1 MPSTSNLRSM
11 DAPRLN
17 LRAESTADLLKQ
29 LEEIDI
35 TVPLHDEGRTASH
48 RERYMAAR
56 LLSTLAQTDL
66 ISYPLC
72 LEHREKPDFA
82 LFLLD
87 RAIGIECVEATHT
100 EWAQIQAIRETDFPD
115 KLIFLPMLKAGETT
129 FSTDERV
136 QIARGDSAGPPWVGS
151 MAERQWADAI
161 AHFIARKTEKLRKG
175 NYSEFAENWLLIQD
189 EWPVPLYRPEER
201 MEAAKMCLANIHPQF
216 QPPCFSHIFVG
227 NSSWLLHIQAHG
239 VEMNPMRDLWR

>member
-1 MPSTSNLRSM
+1 M

-17 LRAESTADLLKQ
+17 LRADNAVDLLRQ

-35 TVPLHDEGRTASH
+35 AVPLHDEGRTASH

-66 ISYPLC
+66 ISYPLR

-82 LFLLD
+82 LFLPD

-100 EWAQIQAIRETDFPD
+100 EWAQIQAIRETDFPE
-115 KLIFLPMLKAGETT
+115 KLIFLPILIPGETT
-129 FSTDERV
+129 FSTSERV
-136 QIARGDSAGPPWVGS
+136 QIARGERAGPPWVGS

-161 AHFIARKTEKLRKG
+161 AHFIALKTKKLRKG

-189 EWPVPLYRPEER
+189 EWPVPLYRAEDR
-201 MEAAKMCLANIHPQF
+201 MEAAEMCLAKIRPQF
-216 QPPCFSHIFVG
+216 QPPCFSNVFVG
-227 NSSWLLHIQAHG
+227 NSSWLLHIQHSR